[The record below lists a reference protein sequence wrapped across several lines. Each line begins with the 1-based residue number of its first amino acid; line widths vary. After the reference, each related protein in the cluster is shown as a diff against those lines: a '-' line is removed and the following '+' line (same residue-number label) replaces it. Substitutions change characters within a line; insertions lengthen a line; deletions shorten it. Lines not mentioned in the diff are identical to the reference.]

1 MNPASMQAL
10 VDAQAQGQA
19 AQSQGA
25 PPQQQPG
32 AQKWQ
37 GDTDDPA
44 SSDPDFEKIQSGV
57 FDMSPEELDVLKQ
70 MIDAATARLQ
80 KQNPD
85 PGGNIKL

>member
-10 VDAQAQGQA
+10 VDALAQGQA

-57 FDMSPEELDVLKQ
+57 FDMSPLVTHRHPVSEVQKAMELE
-70 MIDAATARLQ
+70 
-80 KQNPD
+80 
-85 PGGNIKL
+85 